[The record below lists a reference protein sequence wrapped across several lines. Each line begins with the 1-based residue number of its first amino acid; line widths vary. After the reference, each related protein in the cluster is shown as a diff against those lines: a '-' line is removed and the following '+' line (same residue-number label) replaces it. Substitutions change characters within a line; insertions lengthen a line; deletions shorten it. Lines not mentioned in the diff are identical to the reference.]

1 MRLILGIP
9 SGNHWLEGN
18 EMKIFSAF
26 YVAHSFIVKFLG
38 WNSLFGWILRSL
50 IFTNFRSSDSFVSSS
65 LSPVFIELGPR
76 TSNTLKP
83 VGKQNLSIF
92 PTSLLRPTASETLVG
107 RSGSV
112 FNKPSRWFWRSYSE
126 CLQPTALAYVHF
138 WMELSETKSVQLK
151 GFFSPPYWIN
161 RHQTTLLRKSMLL

>member
-1 MRLILGIP
+1 
-9 SGNHWLEGN
+9 
-18 EMKIFSAF
+18 MKIFSAF

-76 TSNTLKP
+76 TSSTLKP

-112 FNKPSRWFWRSYSE
+112 FNKPSRWF
-126 CLQPTALAYVHF
+126 
-138 WMELSETKSVQLK
+138 
-151 GFFSPPYWIN
+151 
-161 RHQTTLLRKSMLL
+161 